1 MNAIAL
7 SRLSG
12 PARLALGL
20 MLAACLAP
28 CQAAD
33 DSGSGAGTG
42 LPPGTLAVVNG
53 VPIAQTQ
60 LDDALRVAR
69 QADTPQMRQFF
80 TQELIVRE
88 VLRQSAEKDGYDRRP
103 EVVQAANTAKASAE
117 AELYL
122 RDNLRL
128 DPITDAQVKA
138 RYDEV
143 VSMMGKEEYKVRIIS
158 VADDRTAR
166 TVLEKLRAGVSF
178 DELVRMYSVASSKE
192 GGGEMPWI
200 TFRVPVVEGKSQGV
214 PVAVAEAVSRLEV
227 GAVTQEPVVVDNL
240 RVIVRLD
247 AKRATQVPAF
257 DEVKDDIRR
266 QLHIVALNK
275 ARADVVGN
283 LMQAATIRQ

>member
-33 DSGSGAGTG
+33 DSGSGAATG

-69 QADTPQMRQFF
+69 QPDTPQMRQFF

-192 GGGEMPWI
+192 SGGEMPWI
-200 TFRVPVVEGKSQGV
+200 TFRVPVVEGRSQGV
-214 PVAVAEAVSRLEV
+214 PVAVAEAVSHLEV